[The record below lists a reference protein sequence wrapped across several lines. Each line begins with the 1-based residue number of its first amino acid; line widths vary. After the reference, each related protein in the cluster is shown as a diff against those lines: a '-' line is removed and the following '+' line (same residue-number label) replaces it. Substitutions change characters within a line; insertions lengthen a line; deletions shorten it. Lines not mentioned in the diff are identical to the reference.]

1 MPRPIIFLRIRRVPR
16 PQIAAHREVMAIFC
30 ELLHSSPLNLTL
42 ALPLV
47 RWLGSVFPFTLYGG
61 LAFLADA
68 HPAQAPHIHARS
80 LLSSALRPIAAM
92 RPSPSYVLAALY
104 LLGDTDS
111 RRPNLC

>member
-47 RWLGSVFPFTLYGG
+47 RWLGSVFPFTSMPGPHFPQLYG
-61 LAFLADA
+61 
-68 HPAQAPHIHARS
+68 PSQPCVRPPVTS
-80 LLSSALRPIAAM
+80 WLLYI
-92 RPSPSYVLAALY
+92 Y
-104 LLGDTDS
+104 
-111 RRPNLC
+111 